1 MAGAPY
7 VADHLAELT
16 GFRDRD
22 VLDTTLA
29 GVLRELLQPLA
40 VTVCHRV
47 GEGDQQRWLVRARLS
62 EADVAASADSVWA
75 ELDELPKLEAFPA
88 RQECLTRQE
97 PVEVP
102 GATHVTCFP
111 LLTDLDAVG
120 VLEIESR
127 SDLDADQLRAVS
139 SMLRVY
145 RNVQGLLDYSE
156 RDMLTG
162 LLNRKTFDQFLID
175 ILSSINSAG
184 DDRAATA
191 GTSYPARRQAHSG
204 ASQHWLGV
212 VDVDHFKQIND
223 RYGHLIGDE
232 VLILIATLMKSSFR
246 AQDKLFRF
254 GGEEFVVLLRCATDD
269 HAREAFE
276 RLRAAT
282 EAYGFPQVGHI
293 TVSIGF
299 TDLRPG
305 DNPTTAFERADKAVY
320 WAKSHGRNQVA
331 EHADLLQR
339 GELIETQKAGDVELF

>member
-162 LLNRKTFDQFLID
+162 LLNRKTFDEAFYKAFSSAGENQVLGETRRETRRSMQAYLGIID
-175 ILSSINSAG
+175 I
-184 DDRAATA
+184 
-191 GTSYPARRQAHSG
+191 
-204 ASQHWLGV
+204 
-212 VDVDHFKQIND
+212 DHFKRVND
-223 RYGHLIGDE
+223 RHGHLIGDE
-232 VLILIATLMKSSFR
+232 VLLLLSRLMRASFR
-246 AQDKLFRF
+246 FHDRLYRF
-254 GGEEFVVLLRCATDD
+254 GGEEFVVLLRCATDN